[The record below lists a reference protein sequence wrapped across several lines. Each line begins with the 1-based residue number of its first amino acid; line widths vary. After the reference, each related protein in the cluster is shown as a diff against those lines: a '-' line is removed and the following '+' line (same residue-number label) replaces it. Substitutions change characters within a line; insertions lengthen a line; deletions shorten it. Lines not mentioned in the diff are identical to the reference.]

1 MKNLNA
7 CLASLNLGLPD
18 DVRRLKEA
26 GYYTEAIACI
36 DTYLAEDWT
45 KTQNQPVQPAGPLP
59 ENPTPRGV
67 DAMQDALLAQREIL
81 RRLPLDYTVPEA
93 QALEL
98 LQSLVRG
105 FTPEEFRA
113 LDRAGAMD
121 WRFVEGEKRYIRSFA
136 ETLLATHPELA
147 ARQIDPPQQHPS
159 WERYEPEHE
168 QMVRTG
174 AVSADITLETSI
186 GMSDEAFAAALA
198 KAKAEGRDAVH
209 VRAWLPLPAA
219 CLSQSDIELEE
230 FTEEPTVIA
239 PENAPQR
246 TVCWEA
252 DLTEN
257 RSFGVQY
264 SYRNTAVY
272 TDPSDT
278 PSAPEQPD
286 FDTEEQPSHIVFTP
300 YIKALAAQ
308 LTAGI
313 TDPMEKAKRI
323 YDYVTLNVR
332 YHYQPS
338 YFIHESLPEHC
349 ARDRRGDCG
358 IMSVTFITLCR
369 AAGIPARWQSGLYVT
384 PDEVG
389 CHDWAMFYVAP
400 KGWLYADC
408 SFGASMARRGDE
420 TLRQHYFGNL
430 DPDRMVA
437 NSVFAAPFT
446 PPMLGFR
453 ADPCDNQTGEVEAD
467 GVGLYGDETVSSKEL
482 VQYIE
487 E

>member
-1 MKNLNA
+1 
-7 CLASLNLGLPD
+7 
-18 DVRRLKEA
+18 
-26 GYYTEAIACI
+26 
-36 DTYLAEDWT
+36 
-45 KTQNQPVQPAGPLP
+45 
-59 ENPTPRGV
+59 
-67 DAMQDALLAQREIL
+67 
-81 RRLPLDYTVPEA
+81 
-93 QALEL
+93 
-98 LQSLVRG
+98 
-105 FTPEEFRA
+105 
-113 LDRAGAMD
+113 
-121 WRFVEGEKRYIRSFA
+121 
-136 ETLLATHPELA
+136 
-147 ARQIDPPQQHPS
+147 
-159 WERYEPEHE
+159 
-168 QMVRTG
+168 
-174 AVSADITLETSI
+174 
-186 GMSDEAFAAALA
+186 
-198 KAKAEGRDAVH
+198 
-209 VRAWLPLPAA
+209 
-219 CLSQSDIELEE
+219 
-230 FTEEPTVIA
+230 
-239 PENAPQR
+239 
-246 TVCWEA
+246 
-252 DLTEN
+252 
-257 RSFGVQY
+257 
-264 SYRNTAVY
+264 
-272 TDPSDT
+272 
-278 PSAPEQPD
+278 
-286 FDTEEQPSHIVFTP
+286 
-300 YIKALAAQ
+300 
-308 LTAGI
+308 
-313 TDPMEKAKRI
+313 MEKAKRI

-482 VQYIE
+482 IQYIE

>member
-1 MKNLNA
+1 M
-7 CLASLNLGLPD
+7 
-18 DVRRLKEA
+18 RRIPAE
-26 GYYTEAIACI
+26 YTWSKADAIA
-36 DTYLAEDWT
+36 E
-45 KTQNQPVQPAGPLP
+45 
-59 ENPTPRGV
+59 
-67 DAMQDALLAQREIL
+67 MQ
-81 RRLPLDYTVPEA
+81 RRVKD
-93 QALEL
+93 
-98 LQSLVRG
+98 
-105 FTPEEFRA
+105 FTPEEFEM
-113 LDRAGAMD
+113 LDRENRMD
-121 WRFVEGEKRYIRSFA
+121 WRFVEGEKRYQNRFA
-136 ETLLATHPELA
+136 STLIATHADLA
-147 ARQIDPPQQHPS
+147 RRQIDPPAQPDS
-159 WERYEPEHE
+159 EKERCRRLHE
-168 QMVRTG
+168 KMAEQG
-174 AVSADITLETSI
+174 SASARITLKASV

-264 SYRNTAVY
+264 SCRNTAVY

>member
-1 MKNLNA
+1 MNTRDLNET
-7 CLASLNLGLPD
+7 LRSLNVGLPD
-18 DVRRLKEA
+18 DVERLKAA
-26 GYYTEAIACI
+26 GYYEEAIARI
-36 DTYLAEDWT
+36 DAYLAEDWT
-45 KTQNQPVQPAGPLP
+45 MTQNSPYSQGLCPHMDVQP
-59 ENPTPRGV
+59 ENPTPHGV
-67 DAMQDALLAQREIL
+67 DVLRDAMIAQREIM
-81 RRLPLDYTVPEA
+81 RRIPAEYTWSKADAIAEMQRRVKD
-93 QALEL
+93 
-98 LQSLVRG
+98 
-105 FTPEEFRA
+105 FTPEEFEM
-113 LDRAGAMD
+113 LDRENRMD
-121 WRFVEGEKRYIRSFA
+121 WRFVEGEKKAS
-136 ETLLATHPELA
+136 
-147 ARQIDPPQQHPS
+147 
-159 WERYEPEHE
+159 
-168 QMVRTG
+168 V
-174 AVSADITLETSI
+174 

-272 TDPSDT
+272 TDPSET

-408 SFGASMARRGDE
+408 SFGASMARRGNE

>member
-1 MKNLNA
+1 MNTRDLNET
-7 CLASLNLGLPD
+7 LRSLNVGLPD
-18 DVRRLKEA
+18 DVERLKAA
-26 GYYTEAIACI
+26 GYYEEAIARI
-36 DTYLAEDWT
+36 DAYLAEDWT
-45 KTQNQPVQPAGPLP
+45 MTQNSPYSQGLCPHMDVQP
-59 ENPTPRGV
+59 ENPTPHGV
-67 DAMQDALLAQREIL
+67 DVLRDAMIAQREIM
-81 RRLPLDYTVPEA
+81 RRIPAEYTWSKADAIAEMQRRVKD
-93 QALEL
+93 
-98 LQSLVRG
+98 
-105 FTPEEFRA
+105 FTPEEFEM
-113 LDRAGAMD
+113 LDRENRMD
-121 WRFVEGEKRYIRSFA
+121 WRFVEGEKRYQNRFA
-136 ETLLATHPELA
+136 STLIATHADLA
-147 ARQIDPPQQHPS
+147 RRQIDPPAQPDS
-159 WERYEPEHE
+159 EKERCRRLHE
-168 QMVRTG
+168 KM
-174 AVSADITLETSI
+174 
-186 GMSDEAFAAALA
+186 
-198 KAKAEGRDAVH
+198 AE
-209 VRAWLPLPAA
+209 
-219 CLSQSDIELEE
+219 Q

-252 DLTEN
+252 DLTKN
-257 RSFGVQY
+257 RSFSVQY

>member
-1 MKNLNA
+1 M
-7 CLASLNLGLPD
+7 SS
-18 DVRRLKEA
+18 
-26 GYYTEAIACI
+26 
-36 DTYLAEDWT
+36 
-45 KTQNQPVQPAGPLP
+45 P
-59 ENPTPRGV
+59 ENPTPHGV
-67 DAMQDALLAQREIL
+67 DVLRDAMIAQREIM
-81 RRLPLDYTVPEA
+81 RRIPAEYTWSKADAIAEMQRRVKD
-93 QALEL
+93 
-98 LQSLVRG
+98 
-105 FTPEEFRA
+105 FTPEEFEM
-113 LDRAGAMD
+113 LDRENRMD
-121 WRFVEGEKRYIRSFA
+121 WRFVEGEKRYQNRFA
-136 ETLLATHPELA
+136 STLIATHADLA
-147 ARQIDPPQQHPS
+147 RRQIDPPAQPDS
-159 WERYEPEHE
+159 EKERCRRLHE
-168 QMVRTG
+168 KMAEQGG
-174 AVSADITLETSI
+174 ASARITLKASV

-272 TDPSDT
+272 TDPFDT

-369 AAGIPARWQSGLYVT
+369 AAGIPARLAER
-384 PDEVG
+384 PL
-389 CHDWAMFYVAP
+389 CHP
-400 KGWLYADC
+400 
-408 SFGASMARRGDE
+408 R
-420 TLRQHYFGNL
+420 
-430 DPDRMVA
+430 
-437 NSVFAAPFT
+437 
-446 PPMLGFR
+446 
-453 ADPCDNQTGEVEAD
+453 
-467 GVGLYGDETVSSKEL
+467 
-482 VQYIE
+482 
-487 E
+487 

>member
-1 MKNLNA
+1 MNTRDWNETLR
-7 CLASLNLGLPD
+7 SLNVGLPD
-18 DVRRLKEA
+18 DVERLKAA
-26 GYYTEAIACI
+26 GYYEEAIARI
-36 DTYLAEDWT
+36 DAYLAEDWT
-45 KTQNQPVQPAGPLP
+45 MTQNSPYSQGLCHHMDVQP
-59 ENPTPRGV
+59 ENPTPHGMDVLR
-67 DAMQDALLAQREIL
+67 DAMIAQREIM
-81 RRLPLDYTVPEA
+81 RRIPAEYTWSKADAIAEMQRRVKD
-93 QALEL
+93 
-98 LQSLVRG
+98 
-105 FTPEEFRA
+105 FTPEEFEM
-113 LDRAGAMD
+113 LDRENRMD
-121 WRFVEGEKRYIRSFA
+121 WRFVEGEKRYQNRFA
-136 ETLLATHPELA
+136 STLIATHADLA
-147 ARQIDPPQQHPS
+147 RRQIDPPAQPDS
-159 WERYEPEHE
+159 EKERCRRLHE
-168 QMVRTG
+168 KMAEQG
-174 AVSADITLETSI
+174 SASARITLKASV
-186 GMSDEAFAAALA
+186 GMSDEAFATALA

-272 TDPSDT
+272 TDPFDT

-338 YFIHESLPEHC
+338 YFIHESLRNTAPGTAGATAASC
-349 ARDRRGDCG
+349 RSRSSPSAARQASRPAG
-358 IMSVTFITLCR
+358 R
-369 AAGIPARWQSGLYVT
+369 AASMLPPMKWAATTGPCSTWPPRAGCMRIALSVPPWPAGATKRSASTILAIWTPTAWWPTACLQRRSHRPCWASGLT
-384 PDEVG
+384 PVITRPVR
-389 CHDWAMFYVAP
+389 WKRTA
-400 KGWLYADC
+400 
-408 SFGASMARRGDE
+408 
-420 TLRQHYFGNL
+420 
-430 DPDRMVA
+430 
-437 NSVFAAPFT
+437 
-446 PPMLGFR
+446 
-453 ADPCDNQTGEVEAD
+453 
-467 GVGLYGDETVSSKEL
+467 
-482 VQYIE
+482 
-487 E
+487 